1 MVIDFSTYYD
11 LPAQIDRI
19 FEEMRK
25 PLYFTQRRVSYPPV
39 NISEDASNI
48 YVSAEIPGVEIGD
61 VDLTLTDGSLVIKGE
76 RTSEAGKY
84 FRQER
89 ATGNFQRIITLNVPV
104 NPDKVSANMKN
115 GVLNIVLAK
124 AEEAQPKKIDIK
136 IS

>member
-25 PLYFTQRRVSYPPV
+25 PLYFTQRRLSYPPV
-39 NISEDASNI
+39 NICEDDRNI
-48 YVSAEIPGVEIGD
+48 YVSSEIPGVEIGD
-61 VDLTLTDGSLVIKGE
+61 IDLTLTDGSLVIKGE
-76 RTSEAGKY
+76 RKSESGKY

-104 NPDKVSANMKN
+104 NQGKVSATMKN
-115 GVLNIVLAK
+115 GVLSIVLPK
-124 AEEAQPKKIDIK
+124 AEEAQPKKIDITV
-136 IS
+136 S

>member
-39 NISEDASNI
+39 NISEDESNI

-61 VDLTLTDGSLVIKGE
+61 IDLTLTDGSLVIKGE
-76 RTSEAGKY
+76 RTSESGKY

-104 NPDKVSANMKN
+104 NPDNVAATMKN
-115 GVLNIVLAK
+115 GVLSIVLAK
-124 AEEAQPKKIDIK
+124 TEEAQPKKIDITV
-136 IS
+136 S

>member
-39 NISEDASNI
+39 NISEDKSNI
-48 YVSAEIPGVEIGD
+48 YVSSEISGVDIND
-61 VDLTLTDGSLVIKGE
+61 IDLTLTDGSLVIKGE
-76 RTSEAGKY
+76 RVSESGKY

-104 NPDKVSANMKN
+104 NPDNVSATMKN
-115 GVLNIVLAK
+115 GVLNVVLAK
-124 AEEAQPKKIDIK
+124 AEEEQPKKIDITV
-136 IS
+136 S